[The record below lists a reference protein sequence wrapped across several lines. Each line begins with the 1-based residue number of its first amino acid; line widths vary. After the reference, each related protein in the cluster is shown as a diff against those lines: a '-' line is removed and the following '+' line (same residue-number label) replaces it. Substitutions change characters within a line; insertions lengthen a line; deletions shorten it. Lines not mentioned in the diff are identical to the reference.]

1 MKMVIS
7 DYKLVAGL
15 IDSDYRS
22 RIERELKEKGKAKIL
37 IDYWID
43 GQSTPGQVTPFP
55 FKISTQSLVK
65 NNRTIQLISR
75 YESGPKAI
83 FRITKI
89 EIVIKGY
96 KTPGH
101 KRFFELTLEKPLIIR
116 KKKKNK

>member
-55 FKISTQSLVK
+55 FKISNKSLAKK
-65 NNRTIQLISR
+65 NEIIYLKQR
-75 YESGPKAI
+75 YNKNHLVLKI
-83 FRITKI
+83 CRID
-89 EIVIKGY
+89 IVIKGARTCGQA
-96 KTPGH
+96 K
-101 KRFFELTLEKPLIIR
+101 FFELTV
-116 KKKKNK
+116 KKSIKK